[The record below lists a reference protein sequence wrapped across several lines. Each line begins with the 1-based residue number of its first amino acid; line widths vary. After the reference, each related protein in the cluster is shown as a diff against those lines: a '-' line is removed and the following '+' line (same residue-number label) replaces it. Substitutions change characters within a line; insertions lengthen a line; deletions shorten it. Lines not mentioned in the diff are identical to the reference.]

1 MSQASKPISSSGA
14 VANIVRRELAGY
26 FATPVA
32 WVFIVIF
39 LVMSG
44 VLTFYIGSFYE
55 RGMADLELSAV
66 SDAIQVSR
74 SGGLGDCGLVGAG
87 CALRRPGGAGVEGTE
102 AGGVAEAHLLSVIG

>member
-39 LVMSG
+39 LSHVRCVH
-44 VLTFYIGSFYE
+44 VLHRFV
-55 RGMADLELSAV
+55 L
-66 SDAIQVSR
+66 
-74 SGGLGDCGLVGAG
+74 
-87 CALRRPGGAGVEGTE
+87 
-102 AGGVAEAHLLSVIG
+102 